1 MKSFSIISLF
11 FLAITALAL
20 PQPKPITDDTIA
32 SPLERKNFEPG
43 YDNKDSWGSEA
54 PAYNP
59 AHIKPTPIKDN
70 NNWGGHDDNPWQPS
84 KPTLPFK
91 PEPTLVWPHKPT
103 NNPGWPQQPPHS
115 QPAHSQPPTWTTLPK
130 PSHWQ
135 PEPPKTTEMPTW
147 PAWPPAKPTT
157 TTTSS
162 QPVMTVPAGWE
173 WGKHNGWKGGK
184 GEGGKSGW
192 KRGEGVDGWVVD
204 HLLGEQA

>member
-20 PQPKPITDDTIA
+20 PQPKPVTDNTIA
-32 SPLERKNFEPG
+32 SPLERKNFEPN
-43 YDNKDSWGSEA
+43 YDNKANWGSEA

-59 AHIKPTPIKDN
+59 AHIKPIPTNKDN
-70 NNWGGHDDNPWQPS
+70 NNWGGHDNNPWQPS
-84 KPTLPFK
+84 MPTLSSK
-91 PEPTLVWPHKPT
+91 PELSPSSWPSKPT
-103 NNPGWPQQPPHS
+103 NNPGWPQQPP
-115 QPAHSQPPTWTTLPK
+115 HSQPPTWTTLPK

-135 PEPPKTTEMPTW
+135 PEPPKTTETPTW
-147 PAWPPAKPTT
+147 PAWHPGKPTT
-157 TTTSS
+157 TATSS

-184 GEGGKSGW
+184 SGW

-204 HLLGEQA
+204 HLLGEAA